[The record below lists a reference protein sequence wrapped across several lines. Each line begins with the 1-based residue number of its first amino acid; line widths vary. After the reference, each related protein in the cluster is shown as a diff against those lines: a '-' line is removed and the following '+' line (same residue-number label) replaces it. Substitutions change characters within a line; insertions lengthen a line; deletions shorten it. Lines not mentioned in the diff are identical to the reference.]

1 MHLSWKTL
9 IAEETAKPYF
19 QSLKHFLMEDGKKHT
34 IYPTS
39 QDIFN
44 AFKYCSLDEV
54 KAVLLGQDC
63 YINEGQA
70 HGLAFSVLPGVDI
83 PPSLKNIYKEI
94 NNDLQLNYTFPH
106 GCLVDW
112 AKQGVLLLNS
122 VMTVRAGQSGSHK
135 DKGWEIF
142 SNEIISTLNQLDR
155 PIVYLLWGNYA
166 KSKAKLI
173 NNPKQLILQAS
184 HPSPLSAH
192 TGWFGCRHFSK
203 TNNFL
208 VQNNLQPIEWKIK

>member
-1 MHLSWKTL
+1 MVHSWKTL

-19 QSLKHFLMEDGKKHT
+19 QQLSKFLVEDGKKHT
-34 IYPTS
+34 IYPEH
-39 QDIFN
+39 QDVFN
-44 AFKYCSLDEV
+44 AFKYCPLDKV
-54 KAVLLGQDC
+54 KTVILGQDC
-63 YINEGQA
+63 YISEGQA

-94 NNDLQLNYTFPH
+94 NSDLQLNYIFPH

-135 DKGWEIF
+135 DKGWELF
-142 SNEIISTLNQLDR
+142 SSQVISTLNQLDHS
-155 PIVYLLWGNYA
+155 IVYLLWGNYA
-166 KSKAKLI
+166 KSKAKLL
-173 NNPKQLILQAS
+173 NNPKQLVLQAS

-192 TGWFGCRHFSK
+192 TGWFGCRHFSQA
-203 TNNFL
+203 NNFL
-208 VQNNLQPIEWKIK
+208 IQNKLEPIDWKIK

>member
-1 MHLSWKTL
+1 MYLSWKTL
-9 IAEETAKPYF
+9 IAEEIAKPYF
-19 QSLKHFLMEDGKKHT
+19 QALKKFLMEDGKKYI
-34 IYPTS
+34 IYPEH

-44 AFKYCSLDEV
+44 AFKYCSLDKV
-54 KAVLLGQDC
+54 KVVILGQDC

-83 PPSLKNIYKEI
+83 PPSLKNIFKEI
-94 NNDLQLNYTFPH
+94 NSDLQLNYTFPH

-112 AKQGVLLLNS
+112 ARQGVLLLNS
-122 VMTVRAGQSGSHK
+122 VMTVRAGQSGSHRNM
-135 DKGWEIF
+135 GWEVF
-142 SNEIISTLNQLDR
+142 SSEVISTLNQLDR

-173 NNPKQLILQAS
+173 NNPKQIILQAS

-192 TGWFGCRHFSK
+192 NGWFGCRHFSK

-208 VQNNLQPIEWKIK
+208 VQNNLQPIEWKVK